1 MAGLTWYDILGIMP
15 GASTDEI
22 RCAYEDRASQLG
34 PESISGAPS
43 KVVTAADRALNAA
56 KEAWRVLGDPGSRV
70 RYDEEVGIRR
80 RDLGLE
86 RPRPVPSEPGW
97 DGGLP
102 GGGISANGLNLN
114 ALLGVLAALAD
125 WLAPHPALARRV
137 VVPDVRGLFVGPCL
151 RAVGDIGL
159 RMETV
164 RLTEF
169 PMPVEG
175 LIVGQSP
182 SPGTKV
188 RRSGTLTVQVWHPP
202 RRPAAN
208 R

>member
-1 MAGLTWYDILGIMP
+1 
-15 GASTDEI
+15 
-22 RCAYEDRASQLG
+22 
-34 PESISGAPS
+34 
-43 KVVTAADRALNAA
+43 
-56 KEAWRVLGDPGSRV
+56 
-70 RYDEEVGIRR
+70 
-80 RDLGLE
+80 
-86 RPRPVPSEPGW
+86 
-97 DGGLP
+97 
-102 GGGISANGLNLN
+102 
-114 ALLGVLAALAD
+114 
-125 WLAPHPALARRV
+125 

>member
-1 MAGLTWYDILGIMP
+1 MAGLTLYDILGIMP
-15 GASTDEI
+15 GASTDEV
-22 RCAYEDRASQLG
+22 RCAYEARMSQLG

-43 KVVTAADRALNAA
+43 QVVTVADRALSAA
-56 KEAWRVLGDPGSRV
+56 KEAWRVLGDPGSRE

-80 RDLGLE
+80 SDPGLE
-86 RPRPVPSEPGW
+86 TPRSVPSEPGW

-102 GGGISANGLNLN
+102 GGGIGANGLNLN
-114 ALLGVLAALAD
+114 ALLGALGALAD
-125 WLAPHPALARRV
+125 WLAPQPAFAQRV
-137 VVPDVRGLFVGPCL
+137 VVPNVRGLFVGPCL

-175 LIVGQSP
+175 LVVGQSP
-182 SPGTKV
+182 APGTKM

-202 RRPAAN
+202 RRGAS

>member
-1 MAGLTWYDILGIMP
+1 VP
-15 GASTDEI
+15 
-22 RCAYEDRASQLG
+22 
-34 PESISGAPS
+34 
-43 KVVTAADRALNAA
+43 
-56 KEAWRVLGDPGSRV
+56 DPLS
-70 RYDEEVGIRR
+70 
-80 RDLGLE
+80 
-86 RPRPVPSEPGW
+86 W

-137 VVPDVRGLFVGPCL
+137 VVPDVRGLFGPCL
-151 RAVGDIGL
+151 RAVGDIGP